1 MGAEVGSV
9 EVQGEAQKGA
19 QKGAQVEVQDW
30 KVQVFFEEEQA
41 VFEVPEKVQAG
52 SVEVQKLEA
61 LELQVK
67 IVTLEQAQ
75 GEVKVAFA
83 ASHH

>member
-1 MGAEVGSV
+1 MRYRIGRCRF
-9 EVQGEAQKGA
+9 
-19 QKGAQVEVQDW
+19 
-30 KVQVFFEEEQA
+30 FFEEEQA

>member
-9 EVQGEAQKGA
+9 EVQGEA

-41 VFEVPEKVQAG
+41 VFEGPEKVQAG